1 MFRLEEIGDPVEGVI
16 VDKNRAKQRL
26 FRFDIRGRQP
36 KCGIGSREAGSSG
49 EIFNCGNKGF
59 RPEPGSRGQR
69 AGRRISSRHAL
80 LVPRRRGKIEGIFD
94 LAALVPLSTR
104 MKISIKNSWTGR
116 ALSSAKPFESLARA
130 KVS

>member
-1 MFRLEEIGDPVEGVI
+1 MFRLEEIGDPVEGVV

-26 FRFDIRGRQP
+26 FRFDIMGRQP

-49 EIFNCGNKGF
+49 EIFNCGHKGF

-80 LVPRRRGKIEGIFD
+80 LVPRRRGKIEGILD

-116 ALSSAKPFESLARA
+116 ALKFCQTFRKSGTCEI
-130 KVS
+130 